1 MNKINETYFSTP
13 FENTY
18 VCLYYSILHLGKY
31 MKTKTKKKKIV
42 ILFIIQNVSFAR
54 ANRLINFY
62 LLT

>member
-1 MNKINETYFSTP
+1 MNKINETYFSAQ
-13 FENTY
+13 FKNVY
-18 VCLYYSILHLGKY
+18 VRLYYSILHLDKY
-31 MKTKTKKKKIV
+31 KKKIV